1 MKLTPGKIFTA
12 GLAVFSNLMITE
24 GMGYHLYD
32 IHFSSLSQMKDLV
45 IWYYICQI
53 FYLLII
59 YFIKV
64 SILFL
69 YLRIFPEF
77 YHFRFQVIGTM
88 VFVTVAVVIIVPMVI
103 WQCVPV
109 HAIWEFKR
117 EDARCLSISG
127 VAYAS
132 AAVNIFTEVLVLILP
147 LPLLQTLRAS
157 RTQKIAL
164 YLLFGCGIIVI
175 GVAAARIPSLSH
187 VEDTHDPT
195 YLNAGVIYWTAAETA
210 VAHLCAAALAVRPL
224 YVKCR
229 NDLRRRKKK
238 PDSTSTLAKLP
249 GACVPEIDTNHV
261 VGGYSEGEVN
271 HSLHDSDAIG
281 GYNPTSPLSKSTT
294 EELESAV

>member
-1 MKLTPGKIFTA
+1 M
-12 GLAVFSNLMITE
+12 
-24 GMGYHLYD
+24 
-32 IHFSSLSQMKDLV
+32 
-45 IWYYICQI
+45 
-53 FYLLII
+53 
-59 YFIKV
+59 YFIKT
-64 SILFL
+64 SILLL

-109 HAIWEFKR
+109 HTIWDLKR
-117 EDARCLSISG
+117 ENARCLSISG
-127 VAYAS
+127 LAYAS

-157 RTQKIAL
+157 RAQKMAL

-229 NDLRRRKKK
+229 NDLRRKRKKSS
-238 PDSTSTLAKLP
+238 DSTATLAKLP
-249 GACVPEIDTNHV
+249 GACVPEISTH
-261 VGGYSEGEVN
+261 
-271 HSLHDSDAIG
+271 HHDVIG
-281 GYNPTSPLSKSTT
+281 GYGESGENHSSHGSEAISGYNLNPTCPLPLSKSTT
-294 EELESAV
+294 EELELAV